1 MTVTVQVPCSTSNL
15 GSGFDTLGLALR
27 LHNTLRVSRIA
38 RIGLS
43 LGSCPAGADPAKAK
57 KLLTDAAELFFERQ
71 SVKPFGL
78 KVDLSGEVPV
88 GRGLGAS
95 AIARVGM
102 LCALNRLSGACLSKL
117 DLLEMALEAEGHPDN
132 ATPALFGGFTVAG
145 KVQGAVRHFRFPV
158 SSDLRF
164 VTLIPSFEIDTE
176 KARRLLPVSVSM
188 VVAAH
193 SLNRAALISAAF
205 AAGDCESLR
214 GLFDDRLHQPY
225 RERLIPQ
232 LSAVIRAGEAAGA
245 IGGWLSGSGSAIMC
259 LTQHRA
265 DAVAR
270 AMQQQMTSSTVR
282 ILKPDAK
289 GAIVRRA

>member
-1 MTVTVQVPCSTSNL
+1 M
-15 GSGFDTLGLALR
+15 GSGFDTLGLALQ
-27 LHNTLRVSRIA
+27 LHNTLRVSRVP

-57 KLLTDAAELFFERQ
+57 KLLTDAADLFFERQ
-71 SVKPFGL
+71 SMKPFGL
-78 KVDLSGEVPV
+78 KVDFAGEVPV

-145 KVQGAVRHFRFPV
+145 NLQGTVRHFRFPV

-176 KARRLLPVSVSM
+176 KARRLLPASVSM
-188 VVAAH
+188 RVAAH

-205 AAGDCESLR
+205 AAGDYGALR
-214 GLFDDRLHQPY
+214 GLFDDQLHQPH
-225 RERLIPQ
+225 REQLIPE
-232 LSAVIRAGEAAGA
+232 LSAIIRAGEAAGA

-259 LTQHRA
+259 LTQRRP
-265 DAVAR
+265 DVVAR
-270 AMQQQMTSSTVR
+270 AMHHQMTNSTVL

-289 GAIVRRA
+289 GAIVRSS

>member
-1 MTVTVQVPCSTSNL
+1 M
-15 GSGFDTLGLALR
+15 GSGFDTLGLALQ
-27 LHNTLRVSRIA
+27 LHNTLRVSRVP

-57 KLLTDAAELFFERQ
+57 KLLTGAASLFFARQ
-71 SVKPFGL
+71 SMKPFGI
-78 KVDLSGEVPV
+78 KVDLAGEVPV

-145 KVQGAVRHFRFPV
+145 KVQDTVRHFRVPV

-164 VTLIPSFEIDTE
+164 VTLIPSFEINTE
-176 KARRLLPVSVSM
+176 QARRLLPASVSM
-188 VVAAH
+188 EVAAH

-205 AAGDCESLR
+205 AASDYGALR

-259 LTQHRA
+259 LTQRRP
-265 DAVAR
+265 DVVAR
-270 AMQQQMTSSTVR
+270 AMQQLMTNSTVL

-289 GAIVRRA
+289 GAIVRSA